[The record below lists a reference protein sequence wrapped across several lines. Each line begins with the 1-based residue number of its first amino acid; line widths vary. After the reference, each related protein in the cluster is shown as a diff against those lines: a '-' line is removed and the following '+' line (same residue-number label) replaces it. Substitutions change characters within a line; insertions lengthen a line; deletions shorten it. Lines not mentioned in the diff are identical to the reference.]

1 MDKQKKIL
9 ESALELFVEYGFHG
23 TPTSKIASNAGVA
36 AGTLFHYFKTKDEL
50 VINLYNRIKGELNA
64 YVYAQ
69 INESDPV
76 RDKFRTLFNHTL
88 YWALKNNQEFYFI
101 QQFHFSPHLASIP
114 PEELASHAK
123 PHIELFGQAAREGM
137 LKPFPPDLLLT
148 LVGSQVYGLHQY
160 LAKAGFD
167 KKRESDVIDQ
177 AFEMIWDMIT
187 I

>member
-9 ESALELFVEYGFHG
+9 ESALQLFVQYGFHG

-50 VINLYNRIKGELNA
+50 VVNLYNRIKGELNT
-64 YVYAQ
+64 YVYSQ
-69 INESDPV
+69 IDKNDTVEA
-76 RDKFRTLFNHTL
+76 KFRTLFNHTL

-114 PEELASHAK
+114 PDELANQAK
-123 PHIELFGQAAREGM
+123 PHIELFEQAVRDNV
-137 LKPFPPDLLLT
+137 LKPLPADLLLT
-148 LVGSQVYGLHQY
+148 MVVSHVYGLHQY

-167 KKRESDVIDQ
+167 KKRESEVIDQ